1 MPLSGDQ
8 AYRMKNGQ
16 SVPLEK
22 GADWCC
28 SLNLEEDALIYTV
41 SLGVPVA
48 IARLQQ
54 GFVRPIRVLNF

>member
-1 MPLSGDQ
+1 
-8 AYRMKNGQ
+8 MKNGQ

-22 GADWCC
+22 GADWCS